1 MQSQQVASSTNG
13 RRPPS
18 PDPFGDGSELKA
30 LRARSRRDVVV
41 INTLREA
48 VSNFHSA
55 AKALKAENTELRAD
69 NERMR
74 VQQLMRSQTNGRVD
88 NADSVEV
95 FVPAD
100 ERAPRAA
107 RQVVTSHLGD
117 LVAPSVLANAQ
128 LLISELVTNSVRHSG
143 VAAGEPLTVR
153 VDLGQ
158 TWCRVQVEDPGR
170 DGVIAPRPADA
181 VQGNGMGLDLVQL
194 LSDRWGLERAPERG
208 TWVWAQLSR
217 AAAGAGAAF
226 QPNGTRPSSAG
237 DGLSHVP

>member
-1 MQSQQVASSTNG
+1 MQSQQVAGSTNG
-13 RRPPS
+13 RRQRS
-18 PDPFGDGSELKA
+18 PDPFGDGSELEA
-30 LRARSRRDVVV
+30 LRAGSRRDVAV

-88 NADSVEV
+88 NGDSVEIV
-95 FVPAD
+95 LPAD
-100 ERAPRAA
+100 KRAPRAA

-117 LVAPSVLANAQ
+117 LVAPSVLASAQ

-143 VAAGEPLTVR
+143 VAAGQQLTVR

-181 VQGNGMGLDLVQL
+181 VQGSGMGLNLVQM
-194 LSDRWGLERAPERG
+194 LSERWGLERASEGG
-208 TWVWAQLSR
+208 TQVWAQLSR
-217 AAAGAGAAF
+217 AAAGAPISN
-226 QPNGTRPSSAG
+226 QNGTRPSSAA
-237 DGLSHVP
+237 DGLSRVR